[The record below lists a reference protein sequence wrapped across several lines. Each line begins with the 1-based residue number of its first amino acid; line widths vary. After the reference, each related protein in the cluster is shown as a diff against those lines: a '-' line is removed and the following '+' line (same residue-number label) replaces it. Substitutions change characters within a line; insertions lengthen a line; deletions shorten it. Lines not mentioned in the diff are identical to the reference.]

1 MGVGSVG
8 SVRELTERKVSPGA
22 FARLNDAGSE
32 PRTRERE
39 KKREKEGEREMDR
52 QWCGDRSKRD
62 KSRYYGPRARL
73 PAQKFV
79 RRFNGGISR

>member
-39 KKREKEGEREMDR
+39 RKREKEGVNRTVGEEWADREVGR
-52 QWCGDRSKRD
+52 CCRRWHCRVARKGR
-62 KSRYYGPRARL
+62 KSFA
-73 PAQKFV
+73 ATFV
-79 RRFNGGISR
+79 MHAG